1 MSNNLCNN
9 LQVGYTFGYTRLA
22 DVRKA
27 PFYEGLRCREI
38 RSSPIFRSK
47 KGNLENDG
55 GSFYITFKLVLSVAF
70 SFPSPPKKLYHLHYK
85 N

>member
-55 GSFYITFKLVLSVAF
+55 GSFYIRVCEENSV
-70 SFPSPPKKLYHLHYK
+70 
-85 N
+85 NN